1 MRKFVEIFIIL
12 LMLNSA
18 AYAENIKVVALSHF
32 STSDPKPVFH
42 VEVIE
47 PFFLPHGE
55 LLSYGAVISG
65 LVTRIEP
72 PKRGKRNA
80 YFEFVPTLI
89 EYNGVKREFDHPA
102 YGAKVVGYSPI
113 DPIKLLDTTT
123 KKVANF
129 AFKGAGFGISFVQGV
144 ATAQD
149 GERIKSGVIKTY
161 KDSPLSYLEVGKE
174 LDIDK
179 GDILILKI
187 KKLK

>member
-1 MRKFVEIFIIL
+1 
-12 LMLNSA
+12 MLSST
-18 AYAENIKVVALSHF
+18 AYAENVKVVALSHF

-47 PFFLPHGE
+47 PFYLPNGE
-55 LLSYGAVISG
+55 SLPYGTVISG
-65 LVTRIEP
+65 LVTRVEP

-80 YFEFVPTLI
+80 YFEFVPTVI
-89 EYNGVKREFDHPA
+89 KYNGVKKEFKKPY
-102 YGAKVVGYSPI
+102 YGAKVVAYSPI
-113 DPIKLLDTTT
+113 DPINLLDTTT
-123 KKVANF
+123 KKVANV
-129 AFKGAGFGISFVQGV
+129 AFKGVGFGISFVQGV

-161 KDSPLSYLEVGKE
+161 QDSPLSYFEVGRE